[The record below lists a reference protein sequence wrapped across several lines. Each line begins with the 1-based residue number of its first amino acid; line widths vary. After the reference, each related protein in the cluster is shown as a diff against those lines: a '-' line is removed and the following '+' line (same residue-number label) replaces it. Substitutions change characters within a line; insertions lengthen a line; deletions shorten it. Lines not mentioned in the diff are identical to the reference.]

1 MYIEK
6 IKVMNMI
13 SNQTKND
20 EREMELVE
28 KNELLLKKLILF
40 FPSFMFDLWE
50 RPKLMALLLQNA
62 EINDIK
68 EYLAP
73 LIMNNFYENI
83 LSSNFIEEN
92 LIYVLTLLLSEE
104 INSLLYVEQNTNFL
118 DGTCCGY
125 LLEELRKKKDIQAFF
140 KNIIIDSIENL
151 EINYSNLKLNFEID
165 SLNTE
170 FEEETKNSNSKKS
183 INIDKI
189 YLNTK
194 INDVKFD
201 DIINYENRKLME
213 AERINFNKKYI
224 PPLNKQGC
232 EEFAKNNKIDFNKSL
247 YNLYS
252 SQLDNSSDQKLYS
265 NDQMISNINKYK
277 KSLKLLYVYQN
288 NFCRVIDF
296 IDTIFE
302 KIISNFHLLPYS
314 IKCFS
319 KIIILL
325 VEQKFPEITEAEK
338 IIFFAKFFFG
348 RLLIPILRNPRTEA
362 FISNIIISEN
372 TMNNLQLICD
382 IISKFVSGELY
393 TSDSC
398 PGFTPFNWYFIEKSE
413 ILYKIFEHS
422 SKVTLPNF
430 IEDFINNKL
439 PLDFEYD
446 YFQQNKDEVINFR
459 SVCFNIHEA
468 LALINI
474 TEQCKSQIFIN
485 SDTQK
490 LEKTFDKLVSK
501 NSKKI
506 IEEIKNK
513 ENNVQELTQSE
524 TINKCPIASPKE
536 SDKSKKK
543 TFYFLMTSLA
553 INEDNKKL
561 FEISQN
567 TKSFSI
573 PEIKDISNEENVNQN
588 NIIKVKNFICS
599 LLYNFDKLV
608 KTNFEPGSIEN
619 TEKILE
625 ELNMLMKSS
634 YFVMDGTIP
643 FDWYINSI
651 FEYLQ
656 KIPSNLIKN
665 DCEELYKE
673 IEKDINDSIAQLDF
687 VKLSEILSKLD
698 FAERWK
704 IFYKENQTLLM
715 DIILKEE
722 VKKIINDEFIPVT
735 IKFSCPDCV
744 NGVFKIEPSTFK
756 EKDKE
761 NIEKI
766 QEHQILKGASLI
778 FTIKEFIKKFPN
790 LRYYQDFDDVDIF
803 DLQDKLNLQKN
814 MEIYFDFIFAN
825 LEHNKNLQNKFLEF
839 NKIKENII
847 DYIMSKLYD
856 KIFPSEPDQKDLT
869 FLQQSLK
876 FSWVKPNH
884 LLGNKKQ
891 YVFGSFLKDMENTIK
906 HLEIEKSIRK
916 KLLIIDDLYNNMN
929 FFYSFNGK
937 KEIGV
942 DDIVPIL
949 TYALINIHP
958 ITLYSNFKYM
968 KIYSKIGKFW
978 VEGSKLQQIESAIEL
993 IINLKYNNLNGI
1005 TEKEFNEELN
1015 KNMK

>member
-28 KNELLLKKLILF
+28 KNELLLKNLILF

-398 PGFTPFNWYFIEKSE
+398 PGFTPFNWYFIEKSKIIYE
-413 ILYKIFEHS
+413 IFEHATR
-422 SKVTLPNF
+422 VRLPNF
-430 IEDFINNKL
+430 IEDFIEDKL
-439 PLDFEYD
+439 PSDYKYD
-446 YFQQNKDEVINFR
+446 YFQENKDEVINFR
-459 SVCFNIHEA
+459 SICFNIHQA
-468 LALINI
+468 QTLLNTMDKCK
-474 TEQCKSQIFIN
+474 TEIFGSPDTVYLEKSF
-485 SDTQK
+485 QK
-490 LEKTFDKLVSK
+490 LLSK

-506 IEEIKNK
+506 FDEITQK
-513 ENNVQELTQSE
+513 ENSAQNTSKLKLNFFEKDAT
-524 TINKCPIASPKE
+524 KKRPKL
-536 SDKSKKK
+536 
-543 TFYFLMTSLA
+543 FYFLITSLA
-553 INEDNKKL
+553 TNNDYEKL
-561 FEISQN
+561 FEISQL
-567 TKSFSI
+567 TKSFSLK
-573 PEIKDISNEENVNQN
+573 EIKDLSNEENVLKN
-588 NIIKVKNFICS
+588 NIIKVKNFICN
-599 LLYNFDKLV
+599 LLYNFDKLI
-608 KTNFEPGSIEN
+608 KTNFEPGTIET

-625 ELNMLMKSS
+625 ELNILMKSP
-634 YFVMDGTIP
+634 YFVIDGSIP

-651 FEYLQ
+651 FEYLK
-656 KIPSNLIKN
+656 KIPTNLTQN

-673 IEKDINDSIAQLDF
+673 IEDEINNSLAQLDF
-687 VKLSEILSKLD
+687 LKFSAILEKLD
-698 FAERWK
+698 FCERGK
-704 IFYKENQTLLM
+704 IYYKENQNILN
-715 DIILKEE
+715 DIKLKEE
-722 VKKIINDEFIPVT
+722 VREIIKNEFIPVK
-735 IKFSCPDCV
+735 IKFSLNEDEK
-744 NGVFKIEPSTFK
+744 GVFQIEPSNFK
-756 EKDKE
+756 KRDKE
-761 NIEKI
+761 SLEKKII
-766 QEHQILKGASLI
+766 QESSKKYI
-778 FTIKEFIKKFPN
+778 FVYTIENFTKKFPN
-790 LRYYQDFDDVDIF
+790 LIVYEDYFDADIF
-803 DLQDKLNLQKN
+803 QIQKN
-814 MEIYFDFIFAN
+814 LNFPENIDKYFNIVFNALESNEN
-825 LEHNKNLQNKFLEF
+825 LKKRYPNMS
-839 NKIKENII
+839 KIKENII
-847 DYIMSKLYD
+847 DYVMSKIHD
-856 KIFPSEPDQKDLT
+856 KIFPVEFNHLDSKIFQRSVTL
-869 FLQQSLK
+869 
-876 FSWVKPNH
+876 SWIKPNH
-884 LLGNKKQ
+884 FLGNKKQ
-891 YVFGSFLKDMENTIK
+891 YVFGSFLKDITKIYK
-906 HLEIEKSIRK
+906 QLEIEKSPRT
-916 KLLIIDDLYNNMN
+916 KLLNMDEIFN
-929 FFYSFNGK
+929 DISFFYSFNGK
-937 KEIGV
+937 DEIGM
-942 DDIVPIL
+942 DEIIPLLSYAMIKIQPLIL
-949 TYALINIHP
+949 DSNLKFMK
-958 ITLYSNFKYM
+958 LYKDVGGN
-968 KIYSKIGKFW
+968 KFSGNKF
-978 VEGSKLQQIESAIEL
+978 EQLESVMEL
-993 IINLKYNNLNGI
+993 IINMKFSNLIGV
-1005 TEKEFNEELN
+1005 TKEEFSENIRK
-1015 KNMK
+1015 KNHKKN